1 MEIRQMEMWS
11 TLFHEEKYFICL
23 LKNGFDISDGESGT
37 GGKSFQKEGM
47 VCRMVKRQEKGKS

>member
-1 MEIRQMEMWS
+1 M
-11 TLFHEEKYFICL
+11 LFHEEKYFICL

-47 VCRMVKRQEKGKS
+47 VCRMAKRQEKGKS